1 MCHLA
6 HFRPQFL
13 PESTAIRAILARHTE
28 DHAPTL
34 PPSPSAV
41 IPQKQYWLPKGEK

>member
-6 HFRPQFL
+6 HFRPQSL
-13 PESTAIRAILARHTE
+13 PESTAIKAILPGHME

-41 IPQKQYWLPKGEK
+41 VPQK